1 MWSAVIGFSG
11 VPRCPQLVQ
20 GVLLILYHFE
30 MARCTGSLYVR
41 GVWHVACTFSPAVG
55 LAQTPHNR
63 IGTLAHP
70 LPVHGS
76 DWLSEPYPPCQS
88 EREPAYQSDD
98 QSQNGTDRDED
109 QNGTDAQTDVPRSP
123 LYATEVLGWSDR
135 FSEALSR
142 FPVTSHEPFR
152 ILSVRRTLGIN
163 QPRRILEIETGTAFH
178 SSSSLK
184 MIFI

>member
-1 MWSAVIGFSG
+1 VPVRPQSAHGTLA
-11 VPRCPQLVQ
+11 RWYMAL
-20 GVLLILYHFE
+20 

-41 GVWHVACTFSPAVG
+41 GVWHAGCTFSPAVG

-70 LPVHGS
+70 LPVRGS

-98 QSQNGTDRDED
+98 QSQNGTGRDED

-123 LYATEVLGWSDR
+123 LYAIEVLGWPDR
-135 FSEALSR
+135 FSEGLSW

-152 ILSVRRTLGIN
+152 ILSVRRTLGIS
-163 QPRRILEIETGTAFH
+163 QPRRILEIETGAAFH